1 MNAPVFPPREE
12 WDFSAIDDVV
22 LKPAI
27 IYEYA
32 RTSSLIRSSLCAC
45 LDSKIKG
52 RTIRDHL
59 LDSVKA
65 GHSPDDK
72 ISDKV
77 DEAVGGVK
85 NDVLLLIVSTM
96 KPDFP
101 KPWSS
106 FSVKYRRDPA
116 FSRVREKTLFSPMV
130 GGTRHIFDI
139 YWSEASI
146 DEIVSDFEKWLR
158 KEAKVHHEM
167 KPRGRPGQLQQEP
180 LKWLVAYRLQK
191 AGFTFERAQEALRS
205 RTGCWSLPRYADK
218 SGWSHAIT
226 HAKSYLADLEAPLKS
241 KLEAPLK

>member
-1 MNAPVFPPREE
+1 MNAPIFPPKEE
-12 WDFSAIDDVV
+12 WDFSSIDD
-22 LKPAI
+22 LMLQHAI

-45 LDSKIKG
+45 LDSKING
-52 RTIRDHL
+52 RKIRDHL

-77 DEAVGGVK
+77 DEAVGGVE
-85 NDVLLLIVSTM
+85 NRALSLIILKM

-101 KPWSS
+101 KPWPS
-106 FSVKYRRDPA
+106 FSVKYRRDPD

-139 YWSEASI
+139 YWSDSNI
-146 DEIVSDFEKWLR
+146 DEIVFDFEKWLR

-167 KPRGRPGQLQQEP
+167 KPRGRPGQLQGAP
-180 LKWLVAYRLQK
+180 LKWLSAYRIQE
-191 AGFTFERAQEALRS
+191 AGFTFERAQDALKS
-205 RTGCWSLPRYADK
+205 RTVNWSLPRYADK
-218 SGWSHAIT
+218 SGWSQAIT
-226 HAKSYLADLEAPLKS
+226 HAKAYLADLEAPLK
-241 KLEAPLK
+241 